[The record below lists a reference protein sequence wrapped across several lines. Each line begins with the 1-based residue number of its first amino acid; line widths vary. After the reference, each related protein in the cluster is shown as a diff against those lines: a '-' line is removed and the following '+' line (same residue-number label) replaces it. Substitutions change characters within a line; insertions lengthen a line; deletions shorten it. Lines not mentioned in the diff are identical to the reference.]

1 MTRDH
6 RPESPHGQ
14 HLADLF
20 REHGDGLAG
29 AVRGVLGSADVQ
41 EILQE
46 AFLRAF
52 RALQDGFAP
61 RHPVAWIFVI
71 TMNLARDQRR
81 KDQRRH
87 GAGGTGRT
95 VQALEDVNPMELQSK
110 EPAPSAGLE
119 REEALAAARDA
130 IHELKPAE
138 REVFLLRTSAGL
150 SFQEAAEALRIP
162 IGTAKTRMRAALAR
176 LRRSLTAHM
185 PLPAPAVQPIRSLA
199 TDSPEN
205 IDIQRRGR
213 RKTS

>member
-1 MTRDH
+1 MTRER

-14 HLADLF
+14 YLADLF
-20 REHGDGLAG
+20 RKHGDGLAG
-29 AVRGVLGSADVQ
+29 AVRGVLGASDAQ
-41 EILQE
+41 EILQD
-46 AFLRAF
+46 AFLKAL

-81 KDQRRH
+81 KERR
-87 GAGGTGRT
+87 RT
-95 VQALEDVNPMELQSK
+95 RAMEDTNPMELQSK

-119 REEALAAARDA
+119 RDEALAAARHA
-130 IHELKPAE
+130 IHELAPKE

-150 SFQEAAEALRIP
+150 SFEEAAQALHIP

-176 LRRSLTAHM
+176 LRRSLVAHM
-185 PLPAPAVQPIRSLA
+185 PRPPRPAPVVQPAPVAQPIHKL
-199 TDSPEN
+199 DSIDN
-205 IDIQRRGR
+205 IDIERRGR

>member
-1 MTRDH
+1 
-6 RPESPHGQ
+6 
-14 HLADLF
+14 
-20 REHGDGLAG
+20 
-29 AVRGVLGSADVQ
+29 VQ

>member
-1 MTRDH
+1 MTRDR

-29 AVRGVLGSADVQ
+29 AVRGVLGAADVQ

-46 AFLRAF
+46 AFLKAL

-81 KDQRRH
+81 KNRRRNRAIEDQ
-87 GAGGTGRT
+87 
-95 VQALEDVNPMELQSK
+95 DPMELQSK
-110 EPAPSAGLE
+110 EPAPAAGLE
-119 REEALAAARDA
+119 RDEALAAARHA
-130 IHELKPAE
+130 IHELEPKE

-150 SFQEAAEALRIP
+150 SFREAADALQIP

-176 LRRSLTAHM
+176 LRQSLTAHM
-185 PLPAPAVQPIRSLA
+185 PLPAPAMQPIRNLA
-199 TDSPEN
+199 ADRLTAERREN
-205 IDIQRRGR
+205 IDIQRKGT